1 MEMTDYETDTHSTCS
16 LACLSFS
23 DELSKRTIYMRQWQ
37 IEYSVW
43 RLSLES
49 SLANTSNKLSRA
61 DSLKNAW
68 NRFKIKE
75 ENLKARKKSTHGIPT
90 HVTKKKNQ
98 EKNYFKKTNN
108 KIVCVFEKQQ
118 KRQVQAVIFN
128 AANAYNLL
136 VEQGIDETVKNPT

>member
-1 MEMTDYETDTHSTCS
+1 
-16 LACLSFS
+16 
-23 DELSKRTIYMRQWQ
+23 MRQWQ

-90 HVTKKKNQ
+90 HVTKKKESG
-98 EKNYFKKTNN
+98 EK
-108 KIVCVFEKQQ
+108 
-118 KRQVQAVIFN
+118 
-128 AANAYNLL
+128 LL
-136 VEQGIDETVKNPT
+136 

>member
-75 ENLKARKKSTHGIPT
+75 ENLKTRKKINSRNTHTCNKKRIRRKITLKKPT
-90 HVTKKKNQ
+90 TKLYVYSRSSKND
-98 EKNYFKKTNN
+98 KYK
-108 KIVCVFEKQQ
+108 
-118 KRQVQAVIFN
+118 
-128 AANAYNLL
+128 L
-136 VEQGIDETVKNPT
+136 

>member
-90 HVTKKKNQ
+90 HVTKKNQ
-98 EKNYFKKTNN
+98 EKNYFKKN
-108 KIVCVFEKQQ
+108 QQ
-118 KRQVQAVIFN
+118 QNCMCIRE
-128 AANAYNLL
+128 AAKTTSTSCNF
-136 VEQGIDETVKNPT
+136 